1 MKARLIRTAD
11 ERVFAHGSELWP
23 QRHINDD
30 IRAKVEALPVK
41 MRAAVEMR
49 FFGRLTY
56 REIAERMG
64 WPGRNYAHQ
73 YVLKGLRLLRREL
86 ADDEGG

>member
-1 MKARLIRTAD
+1 VRTTD
-11 ERVFAHGSELWP
+11 ERVFAHGTELWP
-23 QRHINDD
+23 QRHIDDD
-30 IRAKVEALPVK
+30 IRARVEGLPVK

-64 WPGRNYAHQ
+64 WSGRNYAHQ
-73 YVLKGLRLLRREL
+73 YVLKGLRRLEQEIC
-86 ADDEGG
+86 DEGK